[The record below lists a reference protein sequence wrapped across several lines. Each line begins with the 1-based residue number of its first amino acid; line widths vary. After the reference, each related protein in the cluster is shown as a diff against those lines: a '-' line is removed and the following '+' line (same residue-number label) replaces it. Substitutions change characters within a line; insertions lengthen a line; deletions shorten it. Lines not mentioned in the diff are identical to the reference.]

1 MVLLVDIFFVAFSF
15 MLICY
20 FLFFQGGLPYWLMT
34 VNPLM
39 KLRTSDASMN
49 HEKIKISF
57 YQIFKFILCVIQVM
71 CTMWNDGLL
80 FYLPKLSH
88 CCTLM
93 EVLSSQFKWKMST
106 EAIRRVIETTL
117 ADWETFCG
125 KILARKLFFSPQTV
139 TAMVTYSAANFPVF
153 MLLSISEQVI
163 KYCCCCVFEYNF
175 SKMWSILF

>member
-117 ADWETFCG
+117 AD
-125 KILARKLFFSPQTV
+125 
-139 TAMVTYSAANFPVF
+139 
-153 MLLSISEQVI
+153 
-163 KYCCCCVFEYNF
+163 
-175 SKMWSILF
+175 